1 MEDTPHYSA
10 GSNKPPPT
18 TDDLVAQAHAR
29 RQGIP
34 YPTGDQLLEN
44 LPTLLRA
51 LCDFALSGTANTGE
65 LAYGLASIIDAI
77 ENATAETRSVH
88 WLAAG

>member
-1 MEDTPHYSA
+1 MEDAPRYAA
-10 GSNKPPPT
+10 GSNSTPPT
-18 TDDLVAQAHAR
+18 TDDLVAQAHAH

-34 YPTGDQLLEN
+34 YPTGEQSLQN

-51 LCDFALSGTANTGE
+51 LCDYALSGKASTDD

-77 ENATAETRSVH
+77 ENATADTRSVH
-88 WLAAG
+88 

>member
-1 MEDTPHYSA
+1 MEDTPRYSA
-10 GSNKPPPT
+10 GFKEPPT
-18 TDDLVAQAHAR
+18 TDDLVAQAHAH

-34 YPTGDQLLEN
+34 YPTGEQALQN

-51 LCDFALSGTANTGE
+51 LCDYALSGKASPHD
-65 LAYGLASIIDAI
+65 LAYGLASMIDAI

-88 WLAAG
+88 